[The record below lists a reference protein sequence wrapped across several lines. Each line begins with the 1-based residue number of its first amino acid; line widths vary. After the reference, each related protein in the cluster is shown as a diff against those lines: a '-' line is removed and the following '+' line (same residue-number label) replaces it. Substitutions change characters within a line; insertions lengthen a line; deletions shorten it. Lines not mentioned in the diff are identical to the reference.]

1 MRAREQ
7 RKGRQRNRAFL
18 YPDQCPDRQVVG
30 RWTNDG
36 KRPRRRRGRSTQPR
50 RRERPSATARSRP
63 QPIQVLLAG
72 RWEGSTG
79 RSLPWKPRELLVEAA
94 ESFDFGADIAP
105 GFHRRPI
112 GFPDGSPDLLLDV
125 NHRASAVLLEQ
136 CQGDFVGEYTDACHS
151 HLSVRRCRKPSS
163 EERASLSKTERFC
176 K

>member
-1 MRAREQ
+1 MPGPPSGRTMDQ
-7 RKGRQRNRAFL
+7 RRKKAAPGAAGRRNQG
-18 YPDQCPDRQVVG
+18 DESG
-30 RWTNDG
+30 R
-36 KRPRRRRGRSTQPR
+36 
-50 RRERPSATARSRP
+50 ATARSRP

-151 HLSVRRCRKPSS
+151 HLPVKRCRK
-163 EERASLSKTERFC
+163 
-176 K
+176 